1 MNNAPTTWCKKSPIE
16 ITRGEVGLLP
26 SGVADTKNEAVNQY
40 LNQLRTSN
48 KIAHDAI
55 EYFRFRQGKYSGP
68 RRNTAISFEVG
79 NLVMYKRR
87 TFDKGKV
94 HKLHSIWR
102 GPYSI
107 TSIDDNG
114 NCTLDLP
121 KGDRRHPVFAT
132 DMLKLYHDNPDNQR
146 ITEVPDDTDDDEVQ
160 YEIEHLVNHK
170 VINGKDFYLVRW
182 KGYDQDEDTW
192 EPVSN
197 LEETAAEMIAKYH
210 KDL

>member
-1 MNNAPTTWCKKSPIE
+1 
-16 ITRGEVGLLP
+16 
-26 SGVADTKNEAVNQY
+26 
-40 LNQLRTSN
+40 
-48 KIAHDAI
+48 
-55 EYFRFRQGKYSGP
+55 
-68 RRNTAISFEVG
+68 
-79 NLVMYKRR
+79 
-87 TFDKGKV
+87 
-94 HKLHSIWR
+94 
-102 GPYSI
+102 
-107 TSIDDNG
+107 
-114 NCTLDLP
+114 
-121 KGDRRHPVFAT
+121 
-132 DMLKLYHDNPDNQR
+132 MLKLYHDNPDNQR